1 MTGLLAQAIS
11 IATQAHE
18 GQVDKS
24 GMPYI
29 GHVMRVMEAGRT
41 MDEKIVGVLHDIV
54 EDTDWTFERLA
65 REGFPAHIMDAIRS
79 LTKTSEDEPYDDF
92 IERVRTNPLA
102 VRVKINDL
110 ADNMDIRRL
119 AAITDK
125 DAARLNKYLKAYH
138 TLSAWPMSQ

>member
-1 MTGLLAQAIS
+1 MTRLLAQAIK
-11 IATQAHE
+11 IVTQAHE

-24 GMPYI
+24 GIPYI

-41 MDEKIVGVLHDIV
+41 VDEKIVGVLHDIV

-65 REGFPAHIMDAIRS
+65 REGFPAYIVDAIQC

-92 IERVRTNPLA
+92 IERVKTNPLA

-119 AAITDK
+119 ATITDK
-125 DAARLNKYLKAYH
+125 DTTRLNKYLRVYR
-138 TLSAWPMSQ
+138 TLTENR

>member
-1 MTGLLAQAIS
+1 MTKLLTKAIN

-24 GMPYI
+24 GMPYL

-41 MDEKIVGVLHDIV
+41 VDEKIVGVLHDIV

-65 REGFPAHIMDAIRS
+65 REGFHAYIVDAIQC

-92 IERVRTNPLA
+92 IERVKTNPLA

-119 AAITDK
+119 STITDK
-125 DAARLNKYLKAYH
+125 DAARLNKYLRAYR
-138 TLSAWPMSQ
+138 TLTEHE